1 MTTRRSVVLALG
13 AGAVAA
19 PFAPFAQ
26 QPRAKV
32 WRIGYLGPGSAA
44 SASSSANSVEALRAG
59 LRKLGYVEGRNLA
72 IEYRWAEGNADRLP
86 GLAAELVRLNVD
98 LIVTNGGAGAIAA
111 SRATRTIPI
120 VVAAS
125 GDLVALGL
133 AASLARPGGNLTGQI
148 FFAEALSAK
157 GLELLKEAIPG
168 LTRVAVLGPPAN
180 PTTKLHMD
188 TITATAKHLK
198 IEIPYFAVQR
208 AADFEGAFA
217 SMIKQR
223 VGAVLVSDNALL
235 GFTVKTSAD
244 FALRHRLPSSGILI
258 FAEAGGMLGY
268 GVNFLDMFRRAAV
281 LVDRIFK
288 GARPGDIPIEQA
300 ARFELFVNVKTAQAL
315 GVKIPQSILL
325 RATKVIE

>member
-1 MTTRRSVVLALG
+1 MIARRSVVLALG

-26 QPRAKV
+26 QPPAKV
-32 WRIGYLGPGSAA
+32 WRLGYLGPGAAA

-59 LRKLGYVEGRNLA
+59 LRGHGYIEGKTLV
-72 IEYRWAEGNADRLP
+72 IEYRWAEGKADRLP
-86 GLAAELVRLNVD
+86 DLAAELVRLNVD

-133 AASLARPGGNLTGQI
+133 AASLARPGCNLTGQI
-148 FFAEALSAK
+148 LFAEALSAK
-157 GLELLKEAIPG
+157 GLELLKEAMPG
-168 LTRVAVLGPPAN
+168 LTRAAVLGPPAD
-180 PTTKLHMD
+180 PTTQLGLD
-188 TITATAKHLK
+188 TIAATAKHLK
-198 IEIPYFAVQR
+198 VEVPFFTVQGVT
-208 AADFEGAFA
+208 DYESAFA
-217 SMIKQR
+217 AMVKQR

-268 GVNFLDMFRRAAV
+268 GVNLLDMFRRAAV

-300 ARFELFVNVKTAQAL
+300 ARFELVVNMKTAKAI